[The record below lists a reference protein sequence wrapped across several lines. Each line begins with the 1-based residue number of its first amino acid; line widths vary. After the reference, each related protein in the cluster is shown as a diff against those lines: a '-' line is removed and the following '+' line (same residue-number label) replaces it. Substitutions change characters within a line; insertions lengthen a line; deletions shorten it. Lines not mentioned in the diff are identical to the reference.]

1 VEEIVMKTKVVCGLL
16 SFLFIA
22 SASMQCLAQ
31 AKDRASSQTI
41 DQVKQ
46 QIVEAQKR
54 DKRLIIALK
63 NGETISGLVGK
74 FSDTA
79 FVVTKTH
86 GIFGEGESVPVNYDD
101 VVSIR
106 GRNPFIKALKDI
118 GSISVIAAENV
129 VAMPLWLSLEGLSF
143 LLHGEGL
150 PSC

>member
-1 VEEIVMKTKVVCGLL
+1 MRTKVVSGLL
-16 SFLFIA
+16 AFLFIA

-31 AKDRASSQTI
+31 AKDRASSLAI

-54 DKRLIIALK
+54 DKRLIISLK
-63 NGETISGLVGK
+63 NGETVSGIVAPL
-74 FSDTA
+74 SDTS
-79 FVVTKTH
+79 FTVTKTH
-86 GIFGEGESVPVNYDD
+86 GVFGDGESVSVNYDD
-101 VVSIR
+101 VVSVR

-118 GSISVIAAENV
+118 GSISVVAAGTAAFLPV
-129 VAMPLWLSLEGLSF
+129 WLSLEGLSF

>member
-1 VEEIVMKTKVVCGLL
+1 MRTKVVSGLL

-22 SASMQCLAQ
+22 SVSMQCLAQ
-31 AKDRASSQTI
+31 AKDRTLSN

-46 QIVEAQKR
+46 QIFEAQKR

-63 NGETISGLVGK
+63 NGEAISGIVAP
-74 FSDTA
+74 FSDSA
-79 FVVTKTH
+79 FVITKTH
-86 GIFGEGESVPVNYDD
+86 GVFGDGQSVHVNYDD
-101 VVSIR
+101 VVSVR
-106 GRNPFIKALKDI
+106 GRNAFIKALKDI

-150 PSC
+150 PDC

>member
-1 VEEIVMKTKVVCGLL
+1 MRTRVVSVFL
-16 SFLFIA
+16 SFLFVA
-22 SASMQCLAQ
+22 GTVEQCLAQ
-31 AKDRASSQTI
+31 AKDRGPSQTI
-41 DQVKQ
+41 E
-46 QIVEAQKR
+46 QIKAQIAEAQAR

-63 NGETISGLVGK
+63 NGETISGLAAP

-86 GIFGEGESVPVNYDD
+86 GVFGDGESVPVNYDD

-106 GRNPFIKALKDI
+106 GRNPLIKALKDI
-118 GSISVIAAENV
+118 GAISLITAGTAAFLPV
-129 VAMPLWLSLEGLSF
+129 WLSLEGLSF

>member
-1 VEEIVMKTKVVCGLL
+1 MEEIVMRTKVVCGLL
-16 SFLFIA
+16 AFLFIA

-31 AKDRASSQTI
+31 AKDRASFQTI
-41 DQVKQ
+41 AQIKA

-63 NGETISGLVGK
+63 NGETVSGIVAPV
-74 FSDTA
+74 SDSA

-86 GIFGEGESVPVNYDD
+86 GVFGDGESVPVNYDD

-118 GSISVIAAENV
+118 GSISVIAAGTAAFLPV
-129 VAMPLWLSLEGLSF
+129 WLSLEGLSF

>member
-1 VEEIVMKTKVVCGLL
+1 MEEIVVKTKAVCGLL

-31 AKDRASSQTI
+31 AKNRASSQTI
-41 DQVKQ
+41 DQIKQ

-54 DKRLIIALK
+54 DKRLIIVMK
-63 NGETISGLVGK
+63 TGETISGIVAP
-74 FSDTA
+74 FSDSA

-86 GIFGEGESVPVNYDD
+86 GVFGDGESVPVNYDD
-101 VVSIR
+101 VLSLR

-118 GSISVIAAENV
+118 GSISVIAAGTAAFLPV
-129 VAMPLWLSLEGLSF
+129 WLSLEGLSY

-150 PSC
+150 PDC

>member
-1 VEEIVMKTKVVCGLL
+1 MRTKVVSGLL

-41 DQVKQ
+41 DQIKR
-46 QIVEAQKR
+46 QIVEAHAK

-63 NGETISGLVGK
+63 KGETVSGIVAP
-74 FSDTA
+74 FSDSA

-86 GIFGEGESVPVNYDD
+86 GVFGDGESVPVNYDD
-101 VVSIR
+101 VVSVR
-106 GRNPFIKALKDI
+106 GRNAFIKALKDI

>member
-1 VEEIVMKTKVVCGLL
+1 MRTKVVCGLL

-22 SASMQCLAQ
+22 SASMPCLAQ
-31 AKDRASSQTI
+31 AKDRTSSQTV
-41 DQVKQ
+41 DQVKR
-46 QIVEAQKR
+46 QIVEARTK
-54 DKRLIIALK
+54 DKRLIIAMK
-63 NGETISGLVGK
+63 NGVTISGIVSP
-74 FSDTA
+74 FSDSA

-86 GIFGEGESVPVNYDD
+86 GVFGDGESVSVNYDD

-118 GSISVIAAENV
+118 GSISVIAAGTAAFLPV
-129 VAMPLWLSLEGLSF
+129 WLSLEGLSF

>member
-1 VEEIVMKTKVVCGLL
+1 LL

-22 SASMQCLAQ
+22 SSSIQCLAQ
-31 AKDRASSQTI
+31 AKDRGPSQTV
-41 DQVKQ
+41 DQVKR
-46 QIVEAQKR
+46 QIVEAHAK

-63 NGETISGLVGK
+63 NGETVSGIVAP
-74 FSDTA
+74 FSDSG

-86 GIFGEGESVPVNYDD
+86 GVFGDGEGVPVNYDD
-101 VVSIR
+101 VVSVR

-118 GSISVIAAENV
+118 GSISVIAAGTA

-150 PSC
+150 PDC

>member
-1 VEEIVMKTKVVCGLL
+1 MRTKVVCGLL

-31 AKDRASSQTI
+31 AKDRGSSQTI
-41 DQVKQ
+41 GQVKR
-46 QIVEAQKR
+46 QIVEARAK

-63 NGETISGLVGK
+63 NGETISGIVAP
-74 FSDTA
+74 FSDSA

-86 GIFGEGESVPVNYDD
+86 GVFGDGESVPVNYDD
-101 VVSIR
+101 VASVR

-118 GSISVIAAENV
+118 GSFSVIAAENV
-129 VAMPLWLSLEGLSF
+129 VAMPLWLSLEGLPF